1 MVEVECPSCTE
12 TVDLGSDSKGIYEC
26 PYCHDDFEYE
36 PEISLTSPII
46 IGKETHH
53 NSEMMNLLSNIF
65 AYLVLTVMSAG
76 VLSLIKFFEDR
87 STKKKLLEFQNE
99 YSEGIL
105 NSDFLCGSGIRVYPN
120 LEAELLPV
128 SDDIP
133 SHRFGN
139 DEITGLVF
147 YHASNEWSVGNV
159 ELHIISDNH
168 FPVFVAR
175 IVVGRGAKARRK
187 GRDLGEEICA
197 LYNLEMD
204 ETAAYLRDEK

>member
-1 MVEVECPSCTE
+1 
-12 TVDLGSDSKGIYEC
+12 
-26 PYCHDDFEYE
+26 
-36 PEISLTSPII
+36 
-46 IGKETHH
+46 
-53 NSEMMNLLSNIF
+53 
-65 AYLVLTVMSAG
+65 
-76 VLSLIKFFEDR
+76 
-87 STKKKLLEFQNE
+87 
-99 YSEGIL
+99 
-105 NSDFLCGSGIRVYPN
+105 
-120 LEAELLPV
+120 
-128 SDDIP
+128 
-133 SHRFGN
+133 
-139 DEITGLVF
+139 VF